1 MQKPKGAEMKTA
13 FPMLLLAAMALAGCT
28 ANTPKPSAAPAAPV
42 APAVPVAP
50 VATPVVDA
58 EPLNPDVLARKEQ
71 FIADTAKRYG
81 IPESQIRAVLAQAKY
96 KQSIV
101 NAMSRP
107 AEATKTWAQYRPI
120 FLTDGRI
127 AQGRKYLAENRADV
141 EQVADNTG
149 VPAEIILA
157 IMGVET
163 GWGGNMGSYSVLDAL
178 YTLAFYYPVIDGK
191 VNSARIAF
199 FTDELSQLFALAKE
213 EGFDILALKGSYA
226 GAMGLGQFMPS
237 SYRKYAVDG
246 DGDGKRNLFTSRKD
260 AYASIANYFLGFGWQ
275 PGKPVFM
282 RASAAPGTAPFKPDN
297 WEANFTL
304 AELAQKGY
312 TPNRS
317 VPDLPATLL
326 TLQGAQG
333 TEYWIGFK
341 NFWVITRY
349 NRSPMYAMAVWQ
361 LAQEIAQRPYGLPAP
376 ATTTQ

>member
-1 MQKPKGAEMKTA
+1 MKKLVIA
-13 FPMLLLAAMALAGCT
+13 GCLAVLAACSAQA
-28 ANTPKPSAAPAAPV
+28 PKPTPPAPV
-42 APAVPVAP
+42 PAVPAP
-50 VATPVVDA
+50 PPVPPADL
-58 EPLNPDVLARKEQ
+58 EPITGDVLARKEQ
-71 FIADTAKRYG
+71 FISATSRQFD
-81 IPESQIRAVLAQAKY
+81 IPESEVRAVLAQAKY
-96 KQSIV
+96 RQSIV

-141 EQVADNTG
+141 EQVAAKTG

-191 VNSARIAF
+191 VNNARIDF
-199 FTDELSQLFALAKE
+199 FTNELAQLFALARE
-213 EGFDILALKGSYA
+213 EDFDILALKGSYA

-246 DGDGKRNLFTSRKD
+246 DGDGRRDLFGNRKD
-260 AYASIANYFLGFGWQ
+260 AYASIANYFIAFGWQ
-275 PGKPVFM
+275 PGKPTFI
-282 RASAAPGTAPFKPDN
+282 RAAAAADAVPFKPDN
-297 WEANFTL
+297 WEAKYTL
-304 AELAQKGY
+304 ADLRAKGY
-312 TPNRS
+312 APITAA
-317 VPDLPATLL
+317 PDLPVTLL

-333 TEYWIGFK
+333 AEYWIGYK

-376 ATTTQ
+376 VPATATQ

>member
-1 MQKPKGAEMKTA
+1 MKTV
-13 FPMLLLAAMALAGCT
+13 FPLMMLIAVALTGCT
-28 ANTPKPSAAPAAPV
+28 GNAPKPVPPA
-42 APAVPVAP
+42 PVAP
-50 VATPVVDA
+50 VAVPVTPVAPPMVDA
-58 EPLNPDVLARKEQ
+58 EPSNPDVLARKET
-71 FIADTAKRYG
+71 FITDTAKRYG
-81 IPESQIRAVLAQAKY
+81 IPESQIRSVLAQAKY
-96 KQSIV
+96 KQGIV
-101 NAMSRP
+101 NAMAKP

-127 AQGRKYLAENRADV
+127 KQGRQYLADNRGDI
-141 EQVADNTG
+141 EQIAARTG
-149 VPAEIILA
+149 VPAEIILS

-163 GWGGNMGSYSVLDAL
+163 GWGGNMGSHNVLDAL

-191 VNSARIAF
+191 VNAARIAF

-213 EGFDILALKGSYA
+213 EDFDILTLKGSYA

-246 DGDGKRNLFTSRKD
+246 DGDGRRDLFGSKKD
-260 AYASIANYFLGFGWQ
+260 VYASIANYFLGFGWQ

-297 WEANFTL
+297 WEAKFTL
-304 AELAQKGY
+304 AELAQKGF

-317 VPDLPATLL
+317 VPDLPVTLL

-361 LAQEIAQRPYGLPAP
+361 LAQEIAQRPYDFPPAD
-376 ATTTQ
+376 ATTTAQ

>member
-1 MQKPKGAEMKTA
+1 MRFSFAIA
-13 FPMLLLAAMALAGCT
+13 FLPVLLLAGCT
-28 ANTPKPSAAPAAPV
+28 GNTPKPMPAPAAI
-42 APAVPVAP
+42 APAVVPATPVA
-50 VATPVVDA
+50 VPVVDA
-58 EPLNPDVLARKEQ
+58 EPLNPDVQARKEQ
-71 FIADTAKRYG
+71 FIADTAKQYG
-81 IPESQIRAVLAQAKY
+81 IPENEIRAVLAQAKY

-101 NAMSRP
+101 NAMAKP

-120 FLTDGRI
+120 FLTEGRI
-127 AQGRKYLAENRADV
+127 KQGRQQLLDNRGDLDPIA
-141 EQVADNTG
+141 ARTG
-149 VPAEIILA
+149 VPAEIILS

-213 EGFDILALKGSYA
+213 EGFDVLSLKGSYA

-246 DGDGKRNLFTSRKD
+246 DGDGRRDLFGSKKD
-260 AYASIANYFLGFGWQ
+260 AYASIANYFIGFGWQ

-282 RASAAPGTAPFKPDN
+282 RASMAPGSAAFKPEN
-297 WEANFTL
+297 WEAKFSL
-304 AELAQKGY
+304 AELKQKGF

-326 TLQGAQG
+326 TLEGAQG

-361 LAQEIAQRPYGLPAP
+361 LAQEIAQRPYDFPPAGAVQP
-376 ATTTQ
+376 AQ